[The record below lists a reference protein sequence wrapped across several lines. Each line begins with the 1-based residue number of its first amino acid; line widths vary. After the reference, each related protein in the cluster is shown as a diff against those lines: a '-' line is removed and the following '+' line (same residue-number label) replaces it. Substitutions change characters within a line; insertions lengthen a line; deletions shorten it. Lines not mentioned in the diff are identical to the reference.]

1 MSQAANTIRLT
12 LYRYAALI
20 AAVILSAFTPGSG
33 HAQSLRFVPPIYTVS
48 SVSNVLNSPNALATD
63 VAGNVYIAD
72 TGHSLIWKVDTTQT
86 ATIFAGKGNGTYSG
100 DNGPAINAAFNSP
113 QAIAIDVAGNIFI
126 ADTNNFAI
134 RRIDATTGIVT
145 TIAGGNGSGYT
156 GDNGPATSAQF
167 KGPTGVAVD
176 LAGDIYVSDSTSAVV
191 RKISTSGIITTF
203 AGGGTPASGNGDGGP
218 ATSAKLTGPYG
229 LAVDASGNVYIAD
242 QAASLVRMVA
252 SNGTISTFAGTTKG
266 NSGQGG
272 PAISAQLNAPRSVAV
287 DASGNVYI
295 ADGGANIVSVVDA
308 TGTINVLTGL
318 NVFGTVGDGL
328 PASEVTLSTPYGL
341 AVDLSGNVFISS
353 SSTDTL
359 YRVVQHPERFPM
371 TSIGASSPAQRL
383 ILENI
388 GTSSITTSSVA
399 LSGDFQIS
407 STLGSNPSPCKLAT
421 NKTISP
427 GFGNYCTL
435 DVVFTPTASGI
446 RSFPL
451 TVTSNDTPSSLVLT
465 LSSTGLGATVSTSG
479 GLIYTVAGLF
489 PSKLPIRGDN
499 IAALTASLNGIN
511 GLVVDSAGDI
521 IFTEY
526 GFCQVRKVNGT
537 TGIISTIAGINP
549 LTCDPG
555 NVAIGPNGE
564 GGPATLATLYLPGA
578 LALGPNNTLYLS
590 DSGHGQIKTIDNQ
603 GIIHTIAG
611 TGTCGYAPDG
621 SVALTSALCGAGGM
635 VVDATGNLIFT
646 DGQNQ
651 LVRKISTAGI
661 LTTVAGSYNNGVGG
675 FSGDNGPAVNA
686 RLNGPQ
692 GIGLDAAGN
701 IYFVDRFNYVVR
713 KVSTTGVITTVAGSP
728 GLSSYTG
735 DGGLARNATINFS
748 SGLTLDAAGNIYI
761 ADAQNNVVRRV
772 DATSGIITTVAGN
785 HFATVLN
792 NNSGIPATAVT
803 LNYPENVA
811 IDAYG
816 SLVIADRNWLIREV
830 DPNGALDF
838 GNQAINTTST
848 VKTVT
853 VSNIG
858 NTPLHFNSTTP
869 YATSGDFAFV
879 SGGTCDFTQPLAAG
893 ASCNVRVS
901 FTPAAAYERYGTLA
915 FYNDGVASP
924 QMAQLRGNGTLPIA
938 SQAVLSP
945 STLNFS
951 NQVINT
957 TSSSQTIT
965 VSNPGTATLN
975 ISGISVVG
983 ADPTAFTQTSTC
995 GATLAVNT
1003 HCSITVTFTPT
1014 SVRSFAATVAVADDA
1029 VGSPQT
1035 AALTGTGINQ
1045 AVAQAILN
1053 PTSLAFAAQTV
1064 GSTSATQS
1072 ITLSNPGNAAL
1083 QVSKI
1088 ALVGANASAFSES
1101 DDCGQSVSAD
1111 SACTISIAFTPPSAG
1126 TFTASV
1132 QVLDSAANSPQSAT
1146 LTGTGT
1152 AALVPQAVLT
1162 PASLAFASQTVAT
1175 TSASQKLTLTN
1186 PGNAPLSIS
1195 GISLAGANPAAF
1207 SQTNTCTAT
1216 LAPGA
1221 SCSISVTFSPNA
1233 GAAFSATVSVADNAA
1248 GSPHTATVTG
1258 TGTTVPDFGV
1268 SPTPASVSVSA
1279 GSAAQYVILTSSLAA
1294 SNPFNGPVT
1303 LTATGMPAGATASF
1317 SPSIVTPGAA
1327 AAPSTLTIQT
1337 AAPALA
1343 QNTGAS
1349 THIRLSSLSGLLS
1362 IPLTLLG
1369 LGFLGVRGR
1378 HRLPRLLAVIAML
1391 AISGIGAIGLTGCGG
1406 GFALPA
1412 TGNTYTITVT
1422 GTSGSIQHSATV
1434 TLNLK

>member
-1 MSQAANTIRLT
+1 MAPLYCANSAWSTRLP
-12 LYRYAALI
+12 A
-20 AAVILSAFTPGSG
+20 
-33 HAQSLRFVPPIYTVS
+33 
-48 SVSNVLNSPNALATD
+48 
-63 VAGNVYIAD
+63 
-72 TGHSLIWKVDTTQT
+72 KVDTTQT

-134 RRIDATTGIVT
+134 RRIDAVTGIVT

-156 GDNGPATSAQF
+156 GDNGQATGAQF

-328 PASEVTLSTPYGL
+328 PASEVTLSTPYRL

-499 IAALTASLNGIN
+499 IAALAASLNGIN

-611 TGTCGYAPDG
+611 TGTLRLRSGRIRRAHLGY
-621 SVALTSALCGAGGM
+621 
-635 VVDATGNLIFT
+635 
-646 DGQNQ
+646 
-651 LVRKISTAGI
+651 VRCRRNGRRCHREPHLHRWTKP
-661 LTTVAGSYNNGVGG
+661 AGSQ
-675 FSGDNGPAVNA
+675 D
-686 RLNGPQ
+686 Q
-692 GIGLDAAGN
+692 
-701 IYFVDRFNYVVR
+701 
-713 KVSTTGVITTVAGSP
+713 
-728 GLSSYTG
+728 
-735 DGGLARNATINFS
+735 
-748 SGLTLDAAGNIYI
+748 
-761 ADAQNNVVRRV
+761 
-772 DATSGIITTVAGN
+772 
-785 HFATVLN
+785 H
-792 NNSGIPATAVT
+792 
-803 LNYPENVA
+803 
-811 IDAYG
+811 
-816 SLVIADRNWLIREV
+816 
-830 DPNGALDF
+830 
-838 GNQAINTTST
+838 
-848 VKTVT
+848 
-853 VSNIG
+853 
-858 NTPLHFNSTTP
+858 
-869 YATSGDFAFV
+869 
-879 SGGTCDFTQPLAAG
+879 
-893 ASCNVRVS
+893 
-901 FTPAAAYERYGTLA
+901 
-915 FYNDGVASP
+915 
-924 QMAQLRGNGTLPIA
+924 
-938 SQAVLSP
+938 
-945 STLNFS
+945 
-951 NQVINT
+951 
-957 TSSSQTIT
+957 
-965 VSNPGTATLN
+965 
-975 ISGISVVG
+975 
-983 ADPTAFTQTSTC
+983 
-995 GATLAVNT
+995 
-1003 HCSITVTFTPT
+1003 
-1014 SVRSFAATVAVADDA
+1014 
-1029 VGSPQT
+1029 
-1035 AALTGTGINQ
+1035 
-1045 AVAQAILN
+1045 
-1053 PTSLAFAAQTV
+1053 
-1064 GSTSATQS
+1064 
-1072 ITLSNPGNAAL
+1072 
-1083 QVSKI
+1083 
-1088 ALVGANASAFSES
+1088 
-1101 DDCGQSVSAD
+1101 
-1111 SACTISIAFTPPSAG
+1111 
-1126 TFTASV
+1126 
-1132 QVLDSAANSPQSAT
+1132 
-1146 LTGTGT
+1146 
-1152 AALVPQAVLT
+1152 
-1162 PASLAFASQTVAT
+1162 
-1175 TSASQKLTLTN
+1175 
-1186 PGNAPLSIS
+1186 
-1195 GISLAGANPAAF
+1195 
-1207 SQTNTCTAT
+1207 
-1216 LAPGA
+1216 
-1221 SCSISVTFSPNA
+1221 
-1233 GAAFSATVSVADNAA
+1233 
-1248 GSPHTATVTG
+1248 
-1258 TGTTVPDFGV
+1258 
-1268 SPTPASVSVSA
+1268 
-1279 GSAAQYVILTSSLAA
+1279 
-1294 SNPFNGPVT
+1294 
-1303 LTATGMPAGATASF
+1303 
-1317 SPSIVTPGAA
+1317 
-1327 AAPSTLTIQT
+1327 
-1337 AAPALA
+1337 
-1343 QNTGAS
+1343 
-1349 THIRLSSLSGLLS
+1349 
-1362 IPLTLLG
+1362 
-1369 LGFLGVRGR
+1369 GR
-1378 HRLPRLLAVIAML
+1378 H
-1391 AISGIGAIGLTGCGG
+1391 
-1406 GFALPA
+1406 
-1412 TGNTYTITVT
+1412 TYRP
-1422 GTSGSIQHSATV
+1422 
-1434 TLNLK
+1434 